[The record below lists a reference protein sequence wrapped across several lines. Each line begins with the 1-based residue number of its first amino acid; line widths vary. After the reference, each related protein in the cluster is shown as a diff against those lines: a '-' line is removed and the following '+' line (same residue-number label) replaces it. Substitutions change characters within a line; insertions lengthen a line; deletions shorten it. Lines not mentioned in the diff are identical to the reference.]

1 MTVLILDSQFSDVKH
16 HWNQDLVTRLIPL
29 NKTCTADEDSIDW
42 IVTDM
47 PFGNCR
53 EPKKADVARVLHA
66 VSVVLK
72 PETGRCELL
81 SRSYKRLDAAAAGV
95 DDTTVPRRPKNYVR
109 ELEAKFPDESSARK
123 AMEEFAGCSM
133 RSKGLPSIY
142 KLRDIASIPELASE
156 GRTRVDVCGVLVR
169 EGADHGANASR
180 GTNIM
185 IEDQT
190 GVIHVTG
197 WAQRGGLEASQ
208 TLLLIGN
215 AKIISSSQIDET
227 PPVLAVDSG
236 AEVKVNP
243 TILGSERSTGGS
255 PGRRELL
262 TEDNDDEDEHRSE
275 TERAGKRPRGRTGT
289 TPEAKQRRIEIGF
302 QREAMK
308 EVATGDGEA
317 RPTPHLLAKGGDG
330 SISLE
335 YSEEKYGNCRGLFE
349 MTHYDFLR
357 RDNSVAIQDGGPS
370 AAGQVDHLNL
380 SEISASD
387 MAALVSSVLEA
398 GTSPRVD
405 NEENEGVRTSSQC
418 RRAFFDALDI
428 IQNNNRGGV
437 RTALLRGLNMLRQ
450 VVAQAKYIRDR
461 NMYNTLCGEN
471 GSFRITVLHGV
482 VNSVIYSAGVL
493 RRLALFVLQI
503 IHHKCSSR
511 EACRSP
517 LPYIIC
523 CRIPSGNYLC
533 VRVMPTSVSEGTRDR
548 STFATHFDD
557 ASTESGAMMEFRAF
571 DNSVVEVEGKEFEVH
586 ILR

>member
-1 MTVLILDSQFSDVKH
+1 IVMIGCGCLEDLDGILEESGLPGSGCNADDLVIYVFDSHRSGQGLLSLQVRFSDVKH

-275 TERAGKRPRGRTGT
+275 T
-289 TPEAKQRRIEIGF
+289 
-302 QREAMK
+302 
-308 EVATGDGEA
+308 
-317 RPTPHLLAKGGDG
+317 G
-330 SISLE
+330 S
-335 YSEEKYGNCRGLFE
+335 
-349 MTHYDFLR
+349 
-357 RDNSVAIQDGGPS
+357 DGGKLPKS
-370 AAGQVDHLNL
+370 
-380 SEISASD
+380 
-387 MAALVSSVLEA
+387 
-398 GTSPRVD
+398 
-405 NEENEGVRTSSQC
+405 
-418 RRAFFDALDI
+418 
-428 IQNNNRGGV
+428 
-437 RTALLRGLNMLRQ
+437 
-450 VVAQAKYIRDR
+450 
-461 NMYNTLCGEN
+461 LC
-471 GSFRITVLHGV
+471 
-482 VNSVIYSAGVL
+482 
-493 RRLALFVLQI
+493 
-503 IHHKCSSR
+503 
-511 EACRSP
+511 
-517 LPYIIC
+517 
-523 CRIPSGNYLC
+523 
-533 VRVMPTSVSEGTRDR
+533 D
-548 STFATHFDD
+548 
-557 ASTESGAMMEFRAF
+557 
-571 DNSVVEVEGKEFEVH
+571 
-586 ILR
+586 